1 LAHSLGAYYPI
12 SHALSVAVLLPYVME
27 HNLNACMERFAEMA
41 AAMGT
46 AIEGLSLREAAHK
59 AVGAIRRLLADVG
72 IPEKMSE
79 LQVTDVHFNE
89 MAAEAA
95 KSVPYL
101 TNPRRCSVEELE
113 ELYRRAL

>member
-1 LAHSLGAYYPI
+1 
-12 SHALSVAVLLPYVME
+12 MDE
-27 HNLNACMERFAEMA
+27 
-41 AAMGT
+41 
-46 AIEGLSLREAAHK
+46 
-59 AVGAIRRLLADVG
+59 IRRLLADVG

-79 LQVTDVHFNE
+79 LHVTDVHFRE